1 MQQTFRENDILIDV
15 VVVLRAYRVSFK
27 TEIGVL
33 SAYIPENIKLVLRA
47 GEFVNRPES

>member
-15 VVVLRAYRVSFK
+15 VVVLRAYRVSYK

-33 SAYIPENIKLVLRA
+33 SAYI
-47 GEFVNRPES
+47 